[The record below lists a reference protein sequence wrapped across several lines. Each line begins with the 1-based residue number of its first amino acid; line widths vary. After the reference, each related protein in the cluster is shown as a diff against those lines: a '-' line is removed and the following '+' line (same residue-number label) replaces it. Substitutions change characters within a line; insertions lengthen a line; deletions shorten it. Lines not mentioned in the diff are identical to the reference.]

1 MQIVPYF
8 QINPRSFIIEGSNGY
23 TMFKDPPMRGR
34 VLVVGEIDRRRKA
47 ESKVCV
53 YKQ

>member
-1 MQIVPYF
+1 MQIVSYF

-23 TMFKDPPMRGR
+23 TMFKDPPKRC
-34 VLVVGEIDRRRKA
+34 VVVAEIDRRRKA
-47 ESKVCV
+47 EFKVCV